1 MPEMSLIRGLL
12 LPELSFGRS
21 YSNFPARTT
30 MVEVK
35 KDPKEEF
42 CPKCATRSV
51 SGYDRR
57 RVRVK
62 DAQLRGYQVRLIV
75 SKRRLWCKPCRKPFT
90 EPVPGIRKGARHT
103 ERYGR
108 ALLPACELYTDLEQ
122 VRRDFRC
129 STGFL
134 YSALYLHLEL
144 QRRKHIYP

>member
-75 SKRRLWCKPCRKPFT
+75 SKRRLWCKPFLKPFT
-90 EPVPGIRKGARHT
+90 RPLPGIRNGARRPA
-103 ERYGR
+103 RY
-108 ALLPACELYTDLEQ
+108 AQAPIPPSQLP
-122 VRRDFRC
+122 R
-129 STGFL
+129 
-134 YSALYLHLEL
+134 H
-144 QRRKHIYP
+144 